1 MHLQKVSTHV
11 RLKLFAIFKFFAGQR
26 TILNHDFDKM
36 DFMDL
41 QLGECLLGVK
51 DHRDASSPLFANVVL
66 SITKQTCALTPLPD
80 DKF

>member
-1 MHLQKVSTHV
+1 
-11 RLKLFAIFKFFAGQR
+11 
-26 TILNHDFDKM
+26 M